1 MTGKRQEEIL
11 KRFMDRYSL
20 GASSALNDVEK
31 EAIGAVVGANGY
43 TTVAQAD
50 QLIEVLGLEAG
61 TWLLDIGAG
70 RGWPGLYLSK
80 RSRCQA
86 PKASAIT
93 LSAISAAAS
102 GVSRPRASAKD
113 APAGACPADFQWP
126 FFHLPIDQRKRPAD
140 KCQRASG
147 RVINCRTKVIP

>member
-11 KRFMDRYSL
+11 KRFTDRYSL

-43 TTVAQAD
+43 TAVAAAD

-113 APAGACPADFQWP
+113 APAGACPRISRLALSPSTHRSKKETRRQV
-126 FFHLPIDQRKRPAD
+126 PASVGT
-140 KCQRASG
+140 RH
-147 RVINCRTKVIP
+147 

>member
-1 MTGKRQEEIL
+1 MNVIACK
-11 KRFMDRYSL
+11 F
-20 GASSALNDVEK
+20 
-31 EAIGAVVGANGY
+31 
-43 TTVAQAD
+43 
-50 QLIEVLGLEAG
+50 
-61 TWLLDIGAG
+61 
-70 RGWPGLYLSK
+70 P
-80 RSRCQA
+80 